1 MGVGVM
7 NGKVF
12 VVDLDDSGELW
23 REMNFVKEGLSVED
37 VLRIGCEVGV
47 LVEIDWRYDEDDKV
61 RVKMNDGEGDW
72 EEFFRR
78 LIWRKVKMKKMKTR

>member
-1 MGVGVM
+1 M
-7 NGKVF
+7 
-12 VVDLDDSGELW
+12 
-23 REMNFVKEGLSVED
+23 
-37 VLRIGCEVGV
+37 LRIGCEVGV
-47 LVEIDWRYDEDDKV
+47 LVEIDWGYDEDDKV